1 MSSAIAAPPTDH
13 SGDERAQIHQHW
25 WLFLLLGVVS
35 IIVGMLAISSTL
47 VATMAS
53 ILFFGW
59 LLLIEGVFELV
70 HSFMVRNWKGF
81 GLHLVSAVLYLLAGL
96 FMLKRPLESA
106 VIFTA
111 LIGAAFIAGGI
122 MRMAFAVGTRFHG
135 WGWVMLNGLVDLVL
149 GLMIFNNWPESSL
162 WVIGLFVGIDI
173 LIHGWSC
180 LFLAMSLR
188 AFRAA
193 QAK

>member
-1 MSSAIAAPPTDH
+1 MSSAVAAPHGGP

-25 WLFLLLGVVS
+25 WLFLLLGIVS
-35 IIVGMLAISSTL
+35 IIIGLLAISSAF

-59 LLLIEGVFELV
+59 LLVIEGGFEIV
-70 HSFMVRNWKGF
+70 HSFMVRNWRGF
-81 GLHLVSAVLYLLAGL
+81 ALHLVSAVLYLFAGL
-96 FMLKRPLESA
+96 FMLKRPLEAA
-106 VIFTA
+106 VVFTA

-135 WGWVMLNGLVDLVL
+135 WAWVMLNGLVDLVL

-173 LIHGWSC
+173 LVHGWSS

-188 AFRAA
+188 AYRTA
-193 QAK
+193 QAA